1 MNQLPYQV
9 NVSSRYGAPMG
20 RASDPFVSL
29 AGRTVH
35 LRRIRLVDYDYDPGG
50 AYWGSGVPLWCAWV
64 DVADARVGRLAVY
77 LRAKDRNAA
86 KAKLPGTRFYR

>member
-29 AGRTVH
+29 AGRGVRGTFSVEQV
-35 LRRIRLVDYDYDPGG
+35 RRVDAP
-50 AYWGSGVPLWCAWV
+50 
-64 DVADARVGRLAVY
+64 
-77 LRAKDRNAA
+77 KDSVT
-86 KAKLPGTRFYR
+86 L